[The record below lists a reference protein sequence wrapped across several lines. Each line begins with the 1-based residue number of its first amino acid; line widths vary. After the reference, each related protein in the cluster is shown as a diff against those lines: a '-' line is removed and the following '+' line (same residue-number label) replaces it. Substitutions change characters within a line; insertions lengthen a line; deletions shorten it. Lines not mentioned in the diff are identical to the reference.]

1 MGATQ
6 QESIEPFRL
15 TAYAYTSVAR
25 RQAVL
30 SLPVQLAVVLV
41 LGIASQWIAWRLR
54 WPAILVL
61 LLAGIAAGPGLSLI
75 DPDAPA

>member
-1 MGATQ
+1 M
-6 QESIEPFRL
+6 
-15 TAYAYTSVAR
+15 
-25 RQAVL
+25 L